1 MSLAA
6 KRRVRIRLYGTNPAD
21 VDQVAREIVD
31 LAKKMGV
38 QVRGPIPLPTRR
50 LMVTVREGAVWPGLS
65 YI

>member
-6 KRRVRIRLYGTNPAD
+6 RRRVRIRLYGTNPAD

-38 QVRGPIPLPTRR
+38 Q
-50 LMVTVREGAVWPGLS
+50 
-65 YI
+65 